1 MPRLELSP
9 PISTRVLRMA
19 DGRIPHASSGVA
31 AGAGSLGRL
40 GQARLSAF
48 AALGTGYGWPK
59 RPPLGTGKLAGDL
72 HQGSWYQIVELR
84 AAQKISTAWVAAA
97 AMIDR
102 CAGVLITSSSSR
114 FTIEPASNRTAGIRV
129 LLSTMSWS

>member
-1 MPRLELSP
+1 MDIALS
-9 PISTRVLRMA
+9 A
-19 DGRIPHASSGVA
+19 DTSRFAVGHPVEQLFRCSPLPDRCSAFSSGSRFIRNVLA
-31 AGAGSLGRL
+31 VGVGSL
-40 GQARLSAF
+40 
-48 AALGTGYGWPK
+48 T
-59 RPPLGTGKLAGDL
+59 RPSNKHFLEEGPPSPGDL
-72 HQGSWYQIVELR
+72 GVWYQIVELR

-129 LLSTMSWS
+129 VLSTMSWS

>member
-1 MPRLELSP
+1 MDIALS
-9 PISTRVLRMA
+9 A
-19 DGRIPHASSGVA
+19 DTSRFEVRHPVEQLFRCSPLPDRCSLFSSGSRSFDRNVLA
-31 AGAGSLGRL
+31 VGVGSL
-40 GQARLSAF
+40 
-48 AALGTGYGWPK
+48 T
-59 RPPLGTGKLAGDL
+59 RPSNKPFLEEGSSIAWRS
-72 HQGSWYQIVELR
+72 GSWYQIVELR